1 MAGEEYFLCGH
12 DLVSCFPFF
21 SFTPAAKGRLKV
33 LRLELL
39 SAKRIDN
46 TDPCV
51 NISNRYYSQ
60 EEKKVGDKVARM
72 TKQRRIILD
81 SLGKVTSHPT
91 ADEVYQMVRAELP
104 RVSLGTVYR
113 NLEILSA
120 EGRLQKLD
128 QSPGQR
134 RFDGDI
140 TPHFH
145 ARCLKCGRIF
155 DLPGATP
162 VEVDQSVGSR
172 DGFHITGYRLEFVG
186 TCSDCGKD

>member
-1 MAGEEYFLCGH
+1 
-12 DLVSCFPFF
+12 
-21 SFTPAAKGRLKV
+21 
-33 LRLELL
+33 
-39 SAKRIDN
+39 
-46 TDPCV
+46 
-51 NISNRYYSQ
+51 
-60 EEKKVGDKVARM
+60 VGDKVPRM

-120 EGRLQKLD
+120 EGLVQKLD
-128 QSPGQR
+128 HGPGQR

-145 ARCLKCGRIF
+145 ARCLKCGRVR
-155 DLPGATP
+155 DLPAAAP
-162 VEVDQSVGSR
+162 VEVDRIAGNHP
-172 DGFHITGYRLEFVG
+172 DFHVTGYRLEFVG
-186 TCSDCGKD
+186 VCSACRES